1 VSNGA
6 RRARTVGTNLR
17 SVAKAVA
24 QIISKDQQMEF
35 SIRARSI
42 ELTDPLRELV
52 TKRIQLA
59 LDTFG
64 DRVKESWVYLMDL
77 NGPKG
82 GVDKLCQ
89 VGVHVRGVG
98 DIVVREKRFNRPR
111 CIEPCRAPTEVSG
124 I

>member
-1 VSNGA
+1 
-6 RRARTVGTNLR
+6 
-17 SVAKAVA
+17 
-24 QIISKDQQMEF
+24 MEL

-59 LDTFG
+59 VDTFG
-64 DRVKESWVYLMDL
+64 DRVKERWVYLMDL

-98 DIVVREKRFNRPR
+98 DIVVRESGSTVPAALSRAARRLKYRVSEALRHADRPS
-111 CIEPCRAPTEVSG
+111 TES
-124 I
+124 IRTTSAAA

>member
-1 VSNGA
+1 
-6 RRARTVGTNLR
+6 
-17 SVAKAVA
+17 
-24 QIISKDQQMEF
+24 MEL
-35 SIRARSI
+35 SIRARSV

-89 VGVHVRGVG
+89 VGIHVRGVG
-98 DIVVREKRFNRPR
+98 DIVVRERGSTVPAALNRAARRLKYRVSEALRHADRPS
-111 CIEPCRAPTEVSG
+111 TES
-124 I
+124 IRTTSAAA